1 MTGLLSF
8 IQEHGEAA
16 GEHAQ
21 EAAAYGSEAAS
32 HAAEAA
38 EHGGEFS
45 LGETI
50 MHHLVDA
57 NELELP
63 WGAVHLPTGWYV
75 NLGPLG
81 TVDLAPTKHVV
92 LMLAAALIVF
102 VTFLAVARVVRRRN
116 VEEAPSGF
124 SNAVEALVLYF
135 RDEVVRP
142 NIGHGADAYTPYILT
157 LFFFILTMNLMGLV
171 PWGGSATGNLSVT
184 AALAVCS
191 FILVEIS
198 GMRALGFKGYM
209 GTIFYAPK
217 GMNPAMQ
224 AMMLVIMTPVEFLG
238 KLTKPFALA
247 VRLFANMTA
256 GHTLIFALGGLIF
269 VFMNSAPAMA
279 GVGVG
284 STLMATGIMVL
295 EVFVAFLQAYIF
307 AMLTS
312 VFVGL
317 IRHAH

>member
-1 MTGLLSF
+1 MSLIHAF
-8 IQEHGEAA
+8 EEEAQAA
-16 GEHAQ
+16 GDH
-21 EAAAYGSEAAS
+21 G
-32 HAAEAA
+32 AEAA
-38 EHGGEFS
+38 EHGSGGFD

-50 MHHLVDA
+50 MHHLVDS
-57 NELELP
+57 NEIELP
-63 WGAVHLPTGWYV
+63 WGALHLPDGWYV

-81 TVDLAPTKHVV
+81 VVDMAPTKHVV
-92 LMLAAALIVF
+92 LMLIAAVLVF
-102 VTFLAVARVVRRRN
+102 VVFSLLGRVVSRRRTD
-116 VEEAPSGF
+116 EAPSGF
-124 SNAVEALVLYF
+124 ANAIEATVLYF

-171 PWGGSATGNLSVT
+171 PWGGSATGNISVT
-184 AALAVCS
+184 AALAICT
-191 FILVEIS
+191 FILVEVS

-209 GTIFYAPK
+209 GTIFYAPS
-217 GMNPAMQ
+217 GMNPVMR
-224 AMMLVIMTPVEFLG
+224 AMMLVIMTPVEFMG

-269 VFMNSAPAMA
+269 VFSGLASA

-284 STLMATGIMVL
+284 STALASAIMVL

-307 AMLTS
+307 AMLTA

>member
-1 MTGLLSF
+1 MMSWLRSIEEEAQSAGG
-8 IQEHGEAA
+8 HG
-16 GEHAQ
+16 
-21 EAAAYGSEAAS
+21 
-32 HAAEAA
+32 AEAA
-38 EHGGEFS
+38 DHGSGGFD

-50 MHHLVDA
+50 MHHLVDS
-57 NELELP
+57 NEIELP
-63 WGAVHLPTGWYV
+63 WGALHLPDGWYV

-92 LMLAAALIVF
+92 LMLVAALLVF
-102 VTFLAVARVVRRRN
+102 VVFTLLGRVVSRRSAD
-116 VEEAPSGF
+116 EAPSGF
-124 SNAVEALVLYF
+124 ANAIEALVLYF

-142 NIGHGADAYTPYILT
+142 NIGHGADAFTPYILT
-157 LFFFILTMNLMGLV
+157 LFFFILTLNLMGLV
-171 PWGGSATGNLSVT
+171 PWGGSATGNISVT

-209 GTIFYAPK
+209 GTIFYAPS
-217 GMNPAMQ
+217 GMNPAMR
-224 AMMLVIMTPVEFLG
+224 AMMLVIMTPVEFMG

-269 VFMNSAPAMA
+269 VFSGLAAT

-284 STLMATGIMVL
+284 STLLASAIMVL

-307 AMLTS
+307 AMLTA

>member
-1 MTGLLSF
+1 MTRLLRF
-8 IQEHGEAA
+8 IQ
-16 GEHAQ
+16 EHAQ
-21 EAAAYGSEAAS
+21 EATEYGAD
-32 HAAEAA
+32 AA
-38 EHGGEFS
+38 EHGSGEFD

-57 NELELP
+57 NYLELP
-63 WGAVHLPTGWYV
+63 FGKVDLPTGWYV

-81 TVDLAPTKHVV
+81 VVDFAPTKHVV
-92 LMLAAALIVF
+92 LMVLAAILVSAI
-102 VTFLAVARVVRRRN
+102 FLLVARAVRRRS

-124 SNAVEALVLYF
+124 SNAIEAMVLYF

-142 NIGHGADAYTPYILT
+142 NIGHGADAYTPYVLS

-171 PWGGSATGNLSVT
+171 PWGGSATGNISVT
-184 AALAVCS
+184 AALAICTFV
-191 FILVEIS
+191 LVEVS
-198 GMRALGFKGYM
+198 GMKALGFKGYL

-217 GMNPAMQ
+217 GMHPAMQ

-238 KLTKPFALA
+238 KLTKPFALS

-269 VFMNSAPAMA
+269 VFMNAAAAMA
-279 GVGVG
+279 GVAVG

-295 EVFVAFLQAYIF
+295 ELFVAFLQAYIF

>member
-1 MTGLLSF
+1 MTRLLSF
-8 IQEHGEAA
+8 IQEH
-16 GEHAQ
+16 AQ
-21 EAAAYGSEAAS
+21 EAAEHG
-32 HAAEAA
+32 AEAA
-38 EHGGEFS
+38 EHGAGEFN

-57 NELELP
+57 REIELP
-63 WGAVHLPTGWYV
+63 WGAIHLPSGWYV

-92 LMLAAALIVF
+92 LLLVAAFVVL
-102 VTFLAVARVVRRRN
+102 VTFLLMARTVRARADER
-116 VEEAPSGF
+116 APSGF
-124 SNAVEALVLYF
+124 SNAMEALVLYF

-142 NIGHGADAYTPYILT
+142 NIGHGADAYTPYVLT

-171 PWGGSATGNLSVT
+171 PWGGSATGNISVT
-184 AALAVCS
+184 AALAICTFV
-191 FILVEIS
+191 LVEVS
-198 GMRALGFKGYM
+198 GMRALGFKGYL

-217 GMNPAMQ
+217 GMHPAMQ
-224 AMMLVIMTPVEFLG
+224 VMMLVIMTPVEFLG
-238 KLTKPFALA
+238 KLTKPFALS

-269 VFMNSAPAMA
+269 VFMNAAPAMA
-279 GVGVG
+279 GVAVG

>member
-1 MTGLLSF
+1 MTRLLRF
-8 IQEHGEAA
+8 VQ
-16 GEHAQ
+16 EHAQ
-21 EAAAYGSEAAS
+21 EAAEHG
-32 HAAEAA
+32 AEAA
-38 EHGGEFS
+38 ADHGSEGFD
-45 LGETI
+45 LGGTI

-57 NELELP
+57 SYLELP
-63 WGAVHLPTGWYV
+63 FLGEVELPHGWYV

-92 LMLAAALIVF
+92 LMLVAAIVVLVVF
-102 VTFLAVARVVRRRN
+102 TLMGRAVSRRPADK
-116 VEEAPSGF
+116 APSG
-124 SNAVEALVLYF
+124 SANAIEAMILYF

-142 NIGHGADAYTPYILT
+142 NIGHGAEAYTPYVLT

-171 PWGGSATGNLSVT
+171 PWGGSATGNISVT
-184 AALAVCS
+184 AALAICTFV
-191 FILVEIS
+191 LVEVS

-217 GMNPAMQ
+217 GMHPAMRV
-224 AMMLVIMTPVEFLG
+224 MMLIIMTPVEFLG

-269 VFMNSAPAMA
+269 VFMNAAVAMA
-279 GVGVG
+279 GVAVG